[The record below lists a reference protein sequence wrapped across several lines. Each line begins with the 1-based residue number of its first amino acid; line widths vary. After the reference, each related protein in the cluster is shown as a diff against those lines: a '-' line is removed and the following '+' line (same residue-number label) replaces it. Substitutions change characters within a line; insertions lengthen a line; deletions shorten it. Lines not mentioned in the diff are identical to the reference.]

1 MIKEIYGKKVGMTQI
16 FGDTGDRLTTTLV
29 EIEPV
34 CVLEKIDYPKGAVAK
49 IGCFKLSEKKADK
62 VSKPIKG
69 YFAKIGVPAYKLI
82 KEVAVD
88 KDASFSFDSKDEAK
102 IQQPSEELA
111 SEANDQNQAP
121 DESKE
126 SKVDEPK
133 EGNEPATSE
142 EVEQKINRNPRE
154 FGVEIFKAGELLNIR
169 AKSKGRGFAGG
180 MKKYGWAGQPGGH
193 GSTMH
198 RRPGSIG
205 ASAYPSRVMKG
216 KHMPGHMGDVFRTVK
231 NLKILKVDQD
241 KNLLFIEGSIP
252 GSRGTLVKLSKV
264 K

>member
-1 MIKEIYGKKVGMTQI
+1 MIKEIYGKKVGMTQL
-16 FGDTGDRLTTTLV
+16 FSDTGDLLTTTLLEV
-29 EIEPV
+29 EPV

-49 IGCFKLSEKKADK
+49 IGCFKLSEKRADR

-82 KEVAVD
+82 KEVLVD
-88 KDASFSFDSKDEAK
+88 KDASFSFDSKDEVKA
-102 IQQPSEELA
+102 QQPDEKPA
-111 SEANDQNQAP
+111 PEANDQNQAP

-126 SKVDEPK
+126 SKVDESK
-133 EGNEPATSE
+133 DGNESPVKE

-154 FGVEIFKAGELLNIR
+154 FGVEIFKEGELINAR

-180 MKKYGWAGQPGGH
+180 MKKYGWAGQPRAH

-231 NLKILKVDQD
+231 NLKVLKVDQD
-241 KNLLFIEGSIP
+241 RNLLFIEGSVP
-252 GSRGTLVKLSKV
+252 GSRGTLVKLTKV